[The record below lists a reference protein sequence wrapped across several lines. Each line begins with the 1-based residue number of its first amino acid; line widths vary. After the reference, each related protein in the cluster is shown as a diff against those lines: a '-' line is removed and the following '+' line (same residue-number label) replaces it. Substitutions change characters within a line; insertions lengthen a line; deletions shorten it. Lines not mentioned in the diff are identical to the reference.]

1 MFGSRKKNPAI
12 QTLVGTETV
21 VRGDVSFRGGFH
33 IDGKVE
39 GDVRSVD
46 EANSFLSISQSG
58 CVEGSVEVDRVALN
72 GTVKGDLI
80 SRGRLELGPSARVV
94 GDVRYKLLEMASG
107 AEVNGKLVHEGQ
119 TPASAGRGKN
129 APKEGAPEE
138 LGADAT

>member
-39 GDVRSVD
+39 GDVRSID
-46 EANSFLSISQSG
+46 EANSFLRISQSG

-80 SRGRLELGPSARVV
+80 SRGQLELGPSARVV

-107 AEVNGKLVHEGQ
+107 AEVNGKLVHEGE

-129 APKEGAPEE
+129 TPKEDAAEE
-138 LGADAT
+138 PGADAS